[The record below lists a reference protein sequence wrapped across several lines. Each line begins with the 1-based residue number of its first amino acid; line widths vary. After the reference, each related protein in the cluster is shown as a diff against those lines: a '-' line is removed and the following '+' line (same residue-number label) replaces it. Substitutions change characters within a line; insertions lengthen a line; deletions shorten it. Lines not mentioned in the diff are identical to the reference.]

1 MKKLAIL
8 LLAVAAVAGCKNR
21 NKTTETVETVTE
33 VVVPA
38 DMHNAQNSLDYE
50 GTYKG
55 TLPCADCS
63 GIETTIT
70 IDRNGNFTRTMK
82 YLGKGDGNEFKD
94 SGKYKWDSTGTIIEF
109 QDETDPDKYLVG
121 ENRLIALDRD
131 GNVVAGELA
140 DYYIL
145 PKQAAK

>member
-1 MKKLAIL
+1 MKKLAII

-63 GIETTIT
+63 GIEMTIT
-70 IDRNGNFTRTMK
+70 IDKDGNFTRTMK
-82 YLGKGDGNEFKD
+82 YLGKGDNNEFKD

-109 QDETDPDKYLVG
+109 QDEKDPDMYLVG
-121 ENRLIALDRD
+121 ENRLVALDKD
-131 GNVVAGELA
+131 GNVIAGELA

-145 PKQAAK
+145 PKQN